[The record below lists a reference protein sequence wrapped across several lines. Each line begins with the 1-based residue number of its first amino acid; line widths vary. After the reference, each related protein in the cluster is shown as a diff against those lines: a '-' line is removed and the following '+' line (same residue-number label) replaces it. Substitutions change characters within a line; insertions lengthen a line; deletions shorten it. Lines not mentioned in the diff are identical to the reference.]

1 MHQTE
6 FNRRMSSAITEL
18 GKRRGLYEVFLRKLL
33 QTEYCVRMSS
43 VKTVLKETTKKSDF
57 YRELLYHPE
66 IGRRT
71 SSVSIELEKQHV
83 CKRNF

>member
-1 MHQTE
+1 M
-6 FNRRMSSAITEL
+6 
-18 GKRRGLYEVFLRKLL
+18 
-33 QTEYCVRMSS
+33 
-43 VKTVLKETTKKSDF
+43 SDF

-71 SSVSIELEKQHV
+71 LSVSTELEKEQV